1 METKYAT
8 KYSSNSSVS
17 HSRYIPQISKLVL
30 FFLLRSDFNSGLLR
44 NRYLGKLLGIGIF
57 ESPCECGMWSWP
69 LNQFIIR
76 GFNFPLAKYSKTS
89 GDKLIIFLHFEF
101 FSHYSVSRYFV
112 TLYLVTLF
120 SNAPLRATQESLN
133 NKPTFHAW
141 VYKDE
146 NAISTFAVGE

>member
-1 METKYAT
+1 M
-8 KYSSNSSVS
+8 
-17 HSRYIPQISKLVL
+17 
-30 FFLLRSDFNSGLLR
+30 
-44 NRYLGKLLGIGIF
+44 
-57 ESPCECGMWSWP
+57 
-69 LNQFIIR
+69 NQFIIR
-76 GFNFPLAKYSKTS
+76 GFNFSLAKYSKTS